1 MNIFRFAVALIA
13 ALSAPAVLAQLDDH
27 NENAS
32 MSIVGAETIRVAPGG
47 TVPERFSVR
56 IVDAQGVPME
66 GLAVWFFPD
75 GCGESGGPDFFYCPP
90 WAVYGTFDPPVN
102 VPIHTDANGVA
113 TAPPF
118 TAGSIVGTYNVAAG
132 AWYPLNAENARL
144 GNGEGIATYFH
155 IQQVEPSTTVPITSG
170 FTGAWYD
177 PNQSGHGLLI
187 EVLPE
192 NRLLAYW
199 FAFTPDG
206 TQQAWF
212 GGDGPILG
220 DVATIYSYQGQ
231 GGRWIPNFD
240 PAVYVLQPWGQLTFT
255 FTDCDHG
262 RVDFAGNGNN
272 SPWGTNHMDITR
284 LTHPAGL
291 SCP

>member
-47 TVPERFSVR
+47 TVPERFAVR

-144 GNGEGIATYFH
+144 GNGEGIASYFH